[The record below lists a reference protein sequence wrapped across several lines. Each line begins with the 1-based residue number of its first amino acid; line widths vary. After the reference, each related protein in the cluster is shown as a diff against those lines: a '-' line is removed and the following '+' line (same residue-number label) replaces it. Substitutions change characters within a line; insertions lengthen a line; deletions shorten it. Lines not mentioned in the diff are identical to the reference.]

1 MINMSK
7 QMTPSDINKTD
18 TIRNNN
24 ELLDLSLILKLILRN
39 KIFISSFSTVFLVI
53 GCLFSLSIKRT
64 WEGQF
69 QIVVDSKNKSG
80 GNPLLRNI
88 GLGKE
93 DSLLTQVEILKSP
106 SVLRPVFEFY
116 KTNSDGSSDLE
127 ESFMGWQKNLNIEL
141 QRGTKV
147 LNISYQD
154 KNKSRIIPILE
165 KTSFSYQEYSG
176 RSKKRGQ
183 ELKSKFLN
191 DQIKLFKKKSSDS
204 LRELQEFGMN
214 NNLDYQYSTPNPT
227 NQNFQLGQ
235 NFGGGD
241 IEKVLQS
248 KQMQVAQPGVLP
260 NVGIENIRIQA
271 SNRIRKI
278 DLHLEKIKNLEDSG
292 ELDIYIGSTIPPM
305 VNEGLTVNLRK
316 IEEALVDFRSKYT
329 EDDRSIIRLLEKRKF
344 TIDLVKERA
353 VKYLEAEKLENE
365 AIMESAIRPKE
376 VLLKYKELLRIATR
390 HESTLI
396 NLEDQLT
403 MQKLEEATLEDPWE
417 LITKPT
423 LLNDPVAPSRRRIGL
438 LSLIFGFL
446 FGTTLSIYKEKK
458 SGKIYSTEEVKNI
471 FPIRIISEINLNKI
485 DSETQKLLFIRD
497 YIYKNSRGDLYFI
510 NLENIHSEDLDK
522 FKKALIKQDFKKEI
536 KFSSS
541 KEFFNEVEEKN
552 SKYLL
557 IKIGSDNYQDIQM
570 LIKRQ
575 VFLDII
581 FDGIIIF
588 Y

>member
-1 MINMSK
+1 MNK
-7 QMTPSDINKTD
+7 QIVTSDITNTD

-24 ELLDLSLILKLILRN
+24 ELFNLSLILKLILRN
-39 KIFISSFSTVFLVI
+39 KIFISSFSTVFFII

-69 QIVVDSKNKSG
+69 QIVLESKNDSS

-88 GLGKE
+88 GLGKQ

-106 SVLRPVFEFY
+106 SVLMPVFEFY
-116 KTNSDGSSDLE
+116 KTNSDESSDLE
-127 ESFMGWQKNLNIEL
+127 ESFTGWQNNLNIEL

-154 KNKSRIIPILE
+154 KKKSRIIPILE
-165 KTSFSYQEYSG
+165 KTSFSYQTYSG

-183 ELKSKFLN
+183 ELKSNFLN
-191 DQIKLFKKKSSDS
+191 DQIKLYKKKSSDS

-235 NFGGGD
+235 NFGGSD

-260 NVGIENIRIQA
+260 NVGIENIRIQS

-278 DLHLEKIKNLEDSG
+278 DLHLEKIKNLDDAG
-292 ELDIYIGSTIPPM
+292 ELGIYIASTIPAL
-305 VNEGLTVNLRK
+305 VNEGLPETLRE
-316 IEEALVDFRSKYT
+316 IEEQLVDFRSKYT
-329 EDDRSIIRLLEKRKF
+329 DEDRSIVRLLEKRKL
-344 TIDLVKERA
+344 TIDFLKERA
-353 VKYLEAEKLENE
+353 VKYLQAEKLENE

-390 HESTLI
+390 DESTLI

-438 LSLIFGFL
+438 LSLVFGFL
-446 FGTTLSIYKEKK
+446 FGTTLSLYKENK
-458 SGKIYSTEEVKNI
+458 SGKIYSIEEVKQI
-471 FPIRIISEINLNKI
+471 LPIRIISEIYLNKI
-485 DSETQKLLFIRD
+485 DSETQKLLFIKD
-497 YIYKNSRGDLYFI
+497 YIYKNCRGDLYFI
-510 NLENIHSEDLDK
+510 NLENIHSEDLK
-522 FKKALIKQDFKKEI
+522 NFKKALIKQDFKKEI

-541 KEFFNEVEEKN
+541 KEFFNEVEEKD

-557 IKIGSDNYQDIQM
+557 IKIGSDNYKDIQM

-575 VFLDII
+575 EFLDIK

>member
-1 MINMSK
+1 
-7 QMTPSDINKTD
+7 MTPSDINKTD

-24 ELLDLSLILKLILRN
+24 ELLDLSLILQLILRN
-39 KIFISSFSTVFLVI
+39 KIFISLFSTVFLVI
-53 GCLFSLSIKRT
+53 GCLYSLSLKRT

-69 QIVVDSKNKSG
+69 QIVVDSKNKSS

-106 SVLRPVFEFY
+106 SVLMPVFEFY
-116 KTNSDGSSDLE
+116 KINSNGSSDIE
-127 ESFMGWQKNLNIEL
+127 ESFMGWQNNLNIEL

-154 KNKSRIIPILE
+154 KNKSLIIPILE

-183 ELKSKFLN
+183 ELKRNFLN
-191 DQIKLFKKKSSDS
+191 DQIKLYKKKSSDS

-248 KQMQVAQPGVLP
+248 KQMQVAQPGLLP

-278 DLHLEKIKNLEDSG
+278 DLHLEKIKNLDDAG
-292 ELDIYIGSTIPPM
+292 ELDIYIGSTIPPT
-305 VNEGLTVNLRK
+305 VNEGLIETLRE
-316 IEEALVDFRSKYT
+316 IEEELVDFRSKYT
-329 EDDRSIIRLLEKRKF
+329 EEDRSIVRLLEKRKF
-344 TIDLVKERA
+344 TINFLKERA

-390 HESTLI
+390 DESTLI

-438 LSLIFGFL
+438 LSLVFGFL
-446 FGTTLSIYKEKK
+446 FGTTLSLYKEKR
-458 SGKIYSTEEVKNI
+458 SDIVYSSEEVKNI
-471 FPIRIISEINLNKI
+471 LPIRIISEINLNKI
-485 DSETQKLLFIRD
+485 DSETQKLLLIKD
-497 YIYKNSRGDLYFI
+497 YIYKNCLGDLYFI
-510 NLENIHSEDLDK
+510 NLEKIQSEDIDK

-541 KEFFNEVEEKN
+541 KEIFNKFKIEDSN
-552 SKYLL
+552 YLL
-557 IKIGSDNYQDIQM
+557 IKLGSVRYQDILM
-570 LIKRQ
+570 LRKRQ
-575 VFLDII
+575 DFLDVQ
-581 FDGIIIF
+581 FDGVIIL